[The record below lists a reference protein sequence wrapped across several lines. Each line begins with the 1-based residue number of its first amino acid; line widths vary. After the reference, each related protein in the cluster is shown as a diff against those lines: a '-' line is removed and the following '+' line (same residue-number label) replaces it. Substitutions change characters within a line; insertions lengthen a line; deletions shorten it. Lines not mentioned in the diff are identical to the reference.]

1 MKPEY
6 TIVEERQKDGFT
18 VLTIDTKKASY
29 QGRLWQQM
37 GDFGKRKFENLLV
50 IQRSYERLKFLYV

>member
-1 MKPEY
+1 MKPDFA
-6 TIVEERQKDGFT
+6 IVEERQKEGFT

-50 IQRSYERLKFLYV
+50 ISRSSEMLRIVYG